1 MIGRRCRRGDAH
13 SRAVL
18 IGREPWPYPF
28 SRRMADLLPLFF
40 SLYCDNYAGGH
51 GGADIPVPVPNTEV
65 KRPSA
70 DGTASR
76 RESRP
81 PPAFS
86 FFSSLRPGR
95 AFRARRACFFPL
107 PPLCRLSPRPP
118 RRRLRRFPAGGAG
131 RHLLLLRGERFLMSC
146 GASAEKSQ
154 GAVRPPPPGNL
165 PGPSR
170 TNCSPLSPRPRS
182 GSARFGGAASLGTA
196 AAPEAF
202 RSAAEEW
209 NAQPR
214 TARPGEGDAP
224 IKRQIPFR
232 QALIHA
238 RCRLQAVF
246 PLA

>member
-1 MIGRRCRRGDAH
+1 MSPGHILSPAAWRT
-13 SRAVL
+13 SFL
-18 IGREPWPYPF
+18 
-28 SRRMADLLPLFF
+28 SFF
-40 SLYCDNYAGGH
+40 PLYCDNYAGGH

-107 PPLCRLSPRPP
+107 PPLRAPPVSPRPWISVFLPPLCRLSPRPP

-131 RHLLLLRGERFLMSC
+131 RHLLLLRGELFLMSC
-146 GASAEKSQ
+146 GA
-154 GAVRPPPPGNL
+154 
-165 PGPSR
+165 
-170 TNCSPLSPRPRS
+170 PLSPRPGR
-182 GSARFGGAASLGTA
+182 
-196 AAPEAF
+196 
-202 RSAAEEW
+202 
-209 NAQPR
+209 
-214 TARPGEGDAP
+214 GEGDAP

-238 RCRLQAVF
+238 RCRL
-246 PLA
+246 

>member
-1 MIGRRCRRGDAH
+1 MSPGHILSPAAWRT
-13 SRAVL
+13 SFL
-18 IGREPWPYPF
+18 
-28 SRRMADLLPLFF
+28 SFF
-40 SLYCDNYAGGH
+40 PLYCDNYAGGH

-95 AFRARRACFFPL
+95 AFRARRARFFPL

-154 GAVRPPPPGNL
+154 EAGQPPLWLCALWRRCLVGDSSGA
-165 PGPSR
+165 
-170 TNCSPLSPRPRS
+170 
-182 GSARFGGAASLGTA
+182 GGVPERGGGMERA
-196 AAPEAF
+196 AADSP
-202 RSAAEEW
+202 
-209 NAQPR
+209 
-214 TARPGEGDAP
+214 ARGGRRPD
-224 IKRQIPFR
+224 KRAGSLP
-232 QALIHA
+232 ASDHSCA
-238 RCRLQAVF
+238 MPATGCVSPCVRCGSPASFV
-246 PLA
+246 P